1 MKYLISFI
9 LLVFVAFNAK
19 AEKFHDLTFTQFNVG
34 HPVICTSTKV
44 LKPTLELDTKI
55 FTGMLNESAIMEMY
69 LDKDQSFVL
78 IVHSVSDLSCIYF
91 MGTMGTLEGFRS

>member
-19 AEKFHDLTFTQFNVG
+19 AEKFHDLTFTQF
-34 HPVICTSTKV
+34 KV